1 MINRDQFITDF
12 RGETLGT
19 VHETSS
25 VEEKFQNETLRPILK
40 LQNDLFLELFR
51 QYFIKTKNTFY
62 TVKNSKKPAY
72 IDQIFQTDIKFM
84 NLLRGVII
92 GLLRVDEY
100 IIYANNTA
108 NINRRITTL
117 LSERIRSQIHLFD
130 SSYKVVVED
139 EDLTEF

>member
-40 LQNDLFLELFR
+40 LQNELFLELFR

-62 TVKNSKKPAY
+62 TIKNSKKPAY

-92 GLLRVDEY
+92 GLLKVDEY
-100 IIYANNTA
+100 IVYANNTA

-130 SSYKVVVED
+130 SSYKAVVED

>member
-92 GLLRVDEY
+92 GLLKVDEY
-100 IIYANNTA
+100 IVYAHNTA

-130 SSYKVVVED
+130 SSYKAVVED
-139 EDLTEF
+139 EDLSNV

>member
-25 VEEKFQNETLRPILK
+25 VEERFQNETLRPILK

-92 GLLRVDEY
+92 GLLKVDEY
-100 IIYANNTA
+100 IVYANNTA
-108 NINRRITTL
+108 NINRRITIL

-130 SSYKVVVED
+130 SSYKAVVED
-139 EDLTEF
+139 EDLSNE